1 MNVIAKSALV
11 NFWSSLP
18 KGAPRETAEAAMMEW
33 YTTAS
38 KASWSNFSEL
48 KKTFNSA
55 DIVAA
60 TRLFSTS
67 VATSTAS
74 WGWSHFDQ
82 SGFSF
87 CLSGRTPSTMR
98 STSKTSDVKGSRRV
112 GFESF
117 SNASE

>member
-1 MNVIAKSALV
+1 VDVIAKSALV

-18 KGAPRETAEAAMMEW
+18 KVAPRETAEAAMMEW

-38 KASWSNFSEL
+38 KASWRNFSEL

-55 DIVAA
+55 DVVAGNKVIFDVGGNKYRIVG
-60 TRLFSTS
+60 L
-67 VATSTAS
+67 VAFRSKRI
-74 WGWSHFDQ
+74 
-82 SGFSF
+82 SF

-98 STSKTSDVKGSRRV
+98 STSKTSDVKDSRHV